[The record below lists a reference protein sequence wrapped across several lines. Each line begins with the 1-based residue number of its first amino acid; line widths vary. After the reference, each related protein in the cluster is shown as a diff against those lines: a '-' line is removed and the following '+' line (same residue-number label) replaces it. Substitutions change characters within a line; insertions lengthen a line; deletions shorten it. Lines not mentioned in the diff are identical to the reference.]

1 MADIM
6 ATAASWFESQRQQ
19 YLTVPVDYRIAGT
32 GHPIPCR
39 ATVVIGRW
47 ESVNSAGQVVRM
59 ETRDF
64 IIASSELH
72 HTPERGD
79 TITLVEG
86 PIEAVCKVVIPEG
99 NDQAWRW
106 SDRSHT
112 VRRIHTME
120 TARYENA

>member
-1 MADIM
+1 MADLM
-6 ATAASWFESQRQQ
+6 ATGAAWFEQQRQQ
-19 YLTVPVDYRIAGT
+19 HLTVPVEYRIAGT
-32 GHPIPCR
+32 GQPIPCR
-39 ATVVIGRW
+39 ATVVIGKW

-64 IIASSELH
+64 IIADNELH
-72 HTPERGD
+72 HTPARGD
-79 TITLVEG
+79 TITFIEG
-86 PIEAVCKVVIPEG
+86 PVEALCKVVIPDG

-120 TARYENA
+120 TARYEHG

>member
-6 ATAASWFESQRQQ
+6 ATAAAWFEQQRQQ
-19 YLTVPVDYRIAGT
+19 HLTVPIEYRIAGT

-47 ESVNSAGQVVRM
+47 ESVNAAGQVVRM

-64 IIASSELH
+64 IVADNELH
-72 HTPERGD
+72 HTPARGD
-79 TITLVEG
+79 TITFREG
-86 PIEAVCKVVIPEG
+86 PVEALCKVVIPDG

-120 TARYENA
+120 TARYEHG